1 MLDEFLATKTIVI
14 GAPMYNFGIASQLK
28 AWIDRISIAGKTLS
42 RVGQVQLDPVPG
54 PVDVAISP
62 DGTTALVTQ
71 CRGTSL
77 WRLAINGT
85 SVTTTGTPF
94 FDGTT
99 LTRDGAATLRFAGR
113 PGAIATAR
121 SR

>member
-1 MLDEFLATKTIVI
+1 MQF
-14 GAPMYNFGIASQLK
+14 
-28 AWIDRISIAGKTLS
+28 
-42 RVGQVQLDPVPG
+42 DPVPG

-62 DGTTALVTQ
+62 DGPTALVTQ

-85 SVTTTGTPF
+85 SVTTTGITI